1 MKNKSATKIKKDK
14 NFISCLNQETGFYF
28 RTGILEDGKDTG
40 VDPFMASFPEL
51 LDVGIM
57 GHCIHGKTGLCQKAG
72 IGCYQDGLHSNN
84 PNMSLED
91 FKKIAE
97 QCKGKTF
104 QFALGGCGDPDQHEH
119 FEEILKVCKEND
131 IVPNFTTSG
140 FGMTKALAK
149 LCKQYC
155 GAVAV
160 SWYRSPYTIKAINLL
175 LAEGVKTNIHC
186 ICCGKVGN
194 TLVNVDRDSVNPKN
208 SRFVCAECIESLST
222 ALAQGETVGYQQ
234 NKKDVI
240 DNYNINLHRIE
251 EIEKENAEYEK
262 QIQQLGLAKL
272 GPEKTVTL
280 EGRDSDV
287 KVQVSYT
294 VKEVT
299 KAGFKTLKS
308 YMNENVSD
316 TYLSSNVVEK
326 FDSNSDFKKA
336 AVIIYTEDWEKG
348 TFADTL
354 AKYGYEG
361 RIKPDVLAK
370 MSSRWKHDDLES
382 NKSLLAKTLGVD
394 KLEGDNVDEM
404 LRELTRVAKFNY
416 VKQIFPK
423 VNTCADID
431 LLKDCLIVSSCI
443 KIKK

>member
-14 NFISCLNQETGFYF
+14 NFISCFNQETGFYF

-119 FEEILKVCKEND
+119 FEEILKVCKENG

-160 SWYRSPYTIKAINLL
+160 SWYRSPYTLKAINLL
-175 LAEGVKTNIHC
+175 LAEGVKTNIHYVLSKSTLPEALQHLRRDELNNSIDRNKFNSQGGLAQSYSC
-186 ICCGKVGN
+186 YSLQFPKGINAVIFLLHKPVGLGTKEDMITRDN
-194 TLVNVDRDSVNPKN
+194 KDFLNFLDLVNEREFPYKIGFDSCTVPALINLDKVDPNCLDTCEGGRWSAYITPDMKLLPCSFDNQEQKWAVD
-208 SRFVCAECIESLST
+208 
-222 ALAQGETVGYQQ
+222 LAQYSIAEAWESSTFNDFRNHFSHSCPDCKHRTSCMGGCPIVPEIVLCD
-234 NKKDVI
+234 KK
-240 DNYNINLHRIE
+240 H
-251 EIEKENAEYEK
+251 
-262 QIQQLGLAKL
+262 
-272 GPEKTVTL
+272 
-280 EGRDSDV
+280 
-287 KVQVSYT
+287 
-294 VKEVT
+294 
-299 KAGFKTLKS
+299 
-308 YMNENVSD
+308 
-316 TYLSSNVVEK
+316 
-326 FDSNSDFKKA
+326 
-336 AVIIYTEDWEKG
+336 
-348 TFADTL
+348 
-354 AKYGYEG
+354 
-361 RIKPDVLAK
+361 
-370 MSSRWKHDDLES
+370 
-382 NKSLLAKTLGVD
+382 
-394 KLEGDNVDEM
+394 
-404 LRELTRVAKFNY
+404 
-416 VKQIFPK
+416 
-423 VNTCADID
+423 
-431 LLKDCLIVSSCI
+431 
-443 KIKK
+443 

>member
-14 NFISCLNQETGFYF
+14 NFISCFNQETGFYF

-119 FEEILKVCKEND
+119 FEEILKVCKENG

-160 SWYRSPYTIKAINLL
+160 SWYRSPYTLKAINLL
-175 LAEGVKTNIHC
+175 LAEGVKTNIHYVLSKSTLTEALQHLQSDA
-186 ICCGKVGN
+186 INSDLAQSTSQGGLAQSYSRYSLQFPKGINAVIFLLHKPVGLGTKEDMITRDN
-194 TLVNVDRDSVNPKN
+194 KDFLNFLDLVNEREFPYKIGFDSCTVPALINLDKVDPNCLDTCEGGRWSAYITPDMKLLPCSFDNQEQKWAVD
-208 SRFVCAECIESLST
+208 
-222 ALAQGETVGYQQ
+222 LAQYSIAEAWESSTFNDFRNHFSHSCPDCKHRTSCMGGCPIVPEIVLCD
-234 NKKDVI
+234 KK
-240 DNYNINLHRIE
+240 H
-251 EIEKENAEYEK
+251 
-262 QIQQLGLAKL
+262 
-272 GPEKTVTL
+272 
-280 EGRDSDV
+280 
-287 KVQVSYT
+287 
-294 VKEVT
+294 
-299 KAGFKTLKS
+299 
-308 YMNENVSD
+308 
-316 TYLSSNVVEK
+316 
-326 FDSNSDFKKA
+326 
-336 AVIIYTEDWEKG
+336 
-348 TFADTL
+348 
-354 AKYGYEG
+354 
-361 RIKPDVLAK
+361 
-370 MSSRWKHDDLES
+370 
-382 NKSLLAKTLGVD
+382 
-394 KLEGDNVDEM
+394 
-404 LRELTRVAKFNY
+404 
-416 VKQIFPK
+416 
-423 VNTCADID
+423 
-431 LLKDCLIVSSCI
+431 
-443 KIKK
+443 

>member
-14 NFISCLNQETGFYF
+14 NFISCFNQETGFYF

-119 FEEILKVCKEND
+119 FEEILKVCKENG

-160 SWYRSPYTIKAINLL
+160 SWYRSPYTLKAINLL
-175 LAEGVKTNIHC
+175 LTEKVKTNIHYVLSKSTLTEALQHLRRDELNNS
-186 ICCGKVGN
+186 IDRNKFNSQGGLAQSYSRYSLQFPKGINAVIFLLHKPVGLGTKEDMITKDN
-194 TLVNVDRDSVNPKN
+194 KDFLNFLDLVNEREFPYKIGFDSCTVPALINLDKVDPNCLDTCEGGRWSAYITPDMKLLPCSFDNQEQKWAVD
-208 SRFVCAECIESLST
+208 
-222 ALAQGETVGYQQ
+222 LAQYS
-234 NKKDVI
+234 I
-240 DNYNINLHRIE
+240 
-251 EIEKENAEYEK
+251 AE
-262 QIQQLGLAKL
+262 A
-272 GPEKTVTL
+272 
-280 EGRDSDV
+280 
-287 KVQVSYT
+287 
-294 VKEVT
+294 
-299 KAGFKTLKS
+299 
-308 YMNENVSD
+308 
-316 TYLSSNVVEK
+316 
-326 FDSNSDFKKA
+326 
-336 AVIIYTEDWEKG
+336 W
-348 TFADTL
+348 
-354 AKYGYEG
+354 
-361 RIKPDVLAK
+361 
-370 MSSRWKHDDLES
+370 ES
-382 NKSLLAKTLGVD
+382 NTFNDFRNHFSHSCPDCKHRTSCMGGCPIVPEIVLCD
-394 KLEGDNVDEM
+394 K
-404 LRELTRVAKFNY
+404 KH
-416 VKQIFPK
+416 
-423 VNTCADID
+423 
-431 LLKDCLIVSSCI
+431 
-443 KIKK
+443 